1 MIGPNRLSDK
11 PQLLWL
17 FFSLSGRVAPS
28 AYFLAGLLLVIAQA
42 LPLYHFLQAEPGS
55 DVHTGWAQILVFVV
69 LLTWWPSF
77 ALAAKRFHDFGKP
90 TYFALISLIFTPLVL
105 LVLAC
110 FRSDPGPNRYGTR
123 SNAPADG

>member
-1 MIGPNRLSDK
+1 LSDK

-17 FFSLSGRVAPS
+17 FFGLSGRLAPS
-28 AYFLAGLLLVIAQA
+28 AYFLAGLLLVIAQG
-42 LPLYHFLQAEPGS
+42 LPLYHFTLAEPGS
-55 DVHTGWAQILVFVV
+55 SADRGWAQILVFVV

-90 TYFALISLIFTPLVL
+90 TYYALLSLIFTPLVL

-110 FRSDPGPNRYGTR
+110 FRSDPGPNQYGRR

>member
-17 FFSLSGRVAPS
+17 FFSVSGRVAPS
-28 AYFLAGLLLVIAQA
+28 AYFLAGLLLVIAQS

-55 DVHTGWAQILVFVV
+55 DVHRAWAQILVSVV

-105 LVLAC
+105 LALAW
-110 FRSDPGPNRYGTR
+110 FRGDPGPNRFGRR